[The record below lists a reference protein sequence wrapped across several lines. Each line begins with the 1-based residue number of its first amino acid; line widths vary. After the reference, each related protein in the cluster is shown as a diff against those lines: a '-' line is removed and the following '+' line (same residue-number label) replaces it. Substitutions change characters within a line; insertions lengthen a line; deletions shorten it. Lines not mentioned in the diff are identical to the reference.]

1 MDDIQHPFRK
11 GLVDALPIFFGYL
24 AVGFTLAVAAV
35 AKGFAGWAPVL
46 LAGIQISGTG
56 QGAIT
61 NGVSFVDGAA
71 VGLAASAIACMAL
84 NLRYVLLS
92 LALSQRL
99 RPGVTLRERLLVALG
114 VTDEIV
120 AVAIS
125 RPFRPSFVYVM
136 GLLLCSWTGWVGG
149 SALGVVG
156 TSLLPAD
163 LLAPLGI
170 ALYAMFIAIV
180 TPMAKKSRPIL
191 VCVAIAAGLNLVL
204 HVLPAAIRPS
214 DNLSM
219 LASGL
224 VAAGVC
230 AALFPHREEASTP
243 EGKED
248 PA

>member
-24 AVGFTLAVAAV
+24 AVGFTLAVAAA
-35 AKGFAGWAPVL
+35 AKGFPGWAPIL

-61 NGVSFVDGAA
+61 NGISYVDGAV

-99 RPGVTLRERLLVALG
+99 RPGVTLRQRLLVALG

-156 TSLLPAD
+156 TSLLPVE

-170 ALYAMFIAIV
+170 ALYGMFIAIV
-180 TPMAKKSRPIL
+180 TPMAKKSRPIF
-191 VCVAIAAGLNLVL
+191 VCVALAAGLNLL
-204 HVLPAAIRPS
+204 FHGIPNAIRPS
-214 DNLSM
+214 DNLAM
-219 LASGL
+219 LLSGL
-224 VAAGVC
+224 LSAAVC
-230 AALFPHREEASTP
+230 AAWFPHREEPAEP
-243 EGKED
+243 DRKED
-248 PA
+248 AA